1 MGRAEFTRP
10 GFILTFAGQGSHW
23 QPVLREWLDHPDGE
37 TLRADI
43 AAADG
48 ILGALATQLPSL
60 ELSTDAPTRPAY
72 STPGILLVQLAT
84 LDSLA
89 AQGFPVDTARGHL
102 GHSQGV
108 LAQAAAAGELTR
120 PQAVALARL
129 IGAAIEKVA
138 SVTGLHT
145 TRDGA
150 PMRAVMGCA
159 QKEVEGAIAK
169 QGGDEV
175 YLGLTNARD
184 EHILTGPPAALNRV
198 DQALPEHATVQPLRV
213 DAAFHHP
220 AMRRAVDMVDRWVG
234 QLNNQIPAATA
245 ARLARAVLTDVI
257 DWPRALRGAV
267 AEHGAGW
274 VLEIGPG
281 THLTVMNEK
290 VLAGRG
296 VGTLAAG
303 TPDGQNLLLT
313 PGAQPR
319 QPRPWAAHTPRVEH
333 GRVITRLTEVT
344 GYPPVL
350 LAGMTPGTVDPAIV
364 AAAANAGYW
373 AELAGGG
380 QHTLAQLEGAL
391 ATLHDQLD
399 DGVNAQFNALYLD
412 AKRWREQITG
422 PRGIV
427 YQRRAGAPING
438 VVVSAGI
445 PPREEAIEL
454 VRRLKAAAIPWVA
467 FKPGTARHVET
478 VLALADALP
487 NQPLILQLEGGQAGG
502 HHSWQGLEDTLAETY
517 GAIRA
522 RDNVLL
528 VVGGGI
534 GTPERA
540 AEFLTGTWAEDF
552 DLPAAPVDGVL
563 IGTAALTAREST
575 ASPAVKQALVDTP
588 GTSEWIAPGTAAGG
602 VSAGR
607 SQFGADLYELDNAWG
622 RAGRLLGRVTRRA
635 ADGDADAIDRAR
647 DEIIA
652 ALAETAKPYFGD
664 IADMTYAGWLRR
676 YVELSFFGAGDGDVG
691 ERVLHPWVDESW
703 AARFVAMLARTEARL
718 TDRDDGEFPLRVA
731 GRVDAARDP
740 EGAIATLVQ
749 AYPAAAECTVHPAD
763 RHWFIEFVRGG
774 DGAGKPP
781 GFVPVIDADVHAWWR
796 RDSLWQA
803 HDPRYGADA
812 VCAIPGPVAVGGVT
826 RVDEPVADIL
836 RRFEDAAAARL
847 AGVKEASHRSEDARC
862 EGERPSDVVRRAPV
876 LEWAGRPRVNPVHAG
891 SAAVVDAAHSADA
904 ESGAAAALH
913 LPAAGPTGELNGAPV
928 SVPVHVDTALPA
940 ARPPRVSREA
950 ALSAMREWARRAA
963 GGVLPEVRGTD
974 RVAEWTAT
982 VGPECVTAHALA
994 VTGAAT
1000 RVDALVGLA
1009 WPAIYA
1015 VLADREDL
1023 VVDLPDLLH
1032 AEHRIDVAD
1041 SDLGAFDD
1049 DTHDVTA
1056 TARIRA
1062 VEADAAARRVT
1073 VAVSMRAA
1081 ASGRHRE
1088 LARLEEVFVLPGR
1101 GGTPTRGDES
1111 ASGDALASDAS
1122 YTAKPR
1128 SFVHRATVRAPRDM
1142 REFALATGDMNPLH
1156 LADPGAIVHGMW
1168 TSAAAQSVVQEAT
1181 QEAAPAAVRDWYAT
1195 FLAPVHPGDDVTVTV
1210 ERVGVDPRPGC
1221 GAVLSAHATVAG
1233 EPVLEATATLSAP
1246 VTFYAFPGQGIQH
1259 RGMGMG
1265 AFGASASA
1273 RAVWERADRHTRDQL
1288 GFSVLHIVRANPRR
1302 VRVASEDFTHPDGVV
1317 NLTQFTQVAMA
1328 VLAYAQVEQLR
1339 EEGVLEET
1347 AYFAGHSVG
1356 EYTALAAFA
1365 GVLSLEAVIDVVY
1378 RRGLTMYRLVSRDA
1392 DGNSAYAMAA
1402 LRPHKMAPPP
1412 ADAAAF
1418 VAHVADASGEFLEV
1432 VNHNVA
1438 GRQYAVAGTR
1448 AGIAALEAAAHAGA
1462 ARADAVVR
1470 IPGLDVPFHSSR
1482 LLGGVDDFRAHL
1494 EELIPADVPAT
1505 RLVGRY
1511 IPNLVARPFAL
1522 DDDFLAAVEAVVD
1535 SPVIAKLRRQRAD
1548 GTALSDASL
1557 ARTLLI
1563 ELLAW
1568 QFASPVRWI
1577 ETQELILG
1585 QLGVE
1590 RFIEVGV
1597 AQSPTLA
1604 NMLGQTLRARGNA
1617 PDGPEVL
1624 NVERDAERVFATDV
1638 VEAPDTAPDDA
1649 PNAVPEDA
1657 PDAVPGQVPDA
1668 ASDKAPQEA
1677 PAELPAPADGVADR
1691 PADRPADNPLS
1702 VDIALHLL
1710 AAVWTDVRPDQIAAT
1725 DSIETLV
1732 DGVSS
1737 RRNQLLLDVSH
1748 EFGIPA
1754 IDGAADL
1761 SLAELAEA
1769 IAARATGYR
1778 TFGPVLRATT
1788 AATLAGISGPAGKKP
1803 GEAAQR
1809 VTGAWELGDGWADRV
1824 IAELTAGTRAG
1835 SSVRGGQL
1843 ATLTP
1848 ANPASAAELGQ
1859 LIDAAVEAAGER
1871 AGVAIP
1877 RPRRES
1883 SGEMG
1888 QVGIGKQQLASAV
1901 GYLADAMHTAVEA
1914 GAEELAAKLAVE
1926 RPGRGRFDGDARAQ
1940 HEPVAEPDAGA
1951 ETEADADS
1959 DAQVAAAARR
1969 ELGSDW
1975 MRRVEPIF
1983 DEQKVVVFDDRWASA
1998 REDLVRLA
2006 EGCGRTGRER
2016 DPDGHDR
2023 EVGSFV
2029 ALGEDVAAMAEY
2041 LAGGAGLPV
2050 AEAHALADAARRH
2063 PTDLPFDGCTAV
2075 VTGASPNSIAAAVVA
2090 ELLAGGA
2097 RVIETTSRWD
2107 AGRLPG
2113 ARRGFYRE
2121 LYRRHAAGRASL
2133 EVVPGNLS
2141 SFADVDAL
2149 AGWLDARGES
2159 CWALFPFAA
2168 PPVAGTLADA
2178 GSGAEAQMRVLV
2190 WSVERLIAKLAR
2202 AGADAHVGERLHVVL
2217 PGSPNRG
2224 LFGGDGAYGEAKA
2237 AFDALVARWAAEP
2250 DWAGRVALVHAH
2262 IGWVRGTGLMGAN
2275 DDLVGA
2281 ARRAGIA
2288 VSEPAETASRL
2299 VGYLA
2304 DADNRAR
2311 MAQHPQTLDLTGGLR
2326 AGVSLRELRAEAGSA
2341 GDAEQAGAEQA
2352 QEPTARALP
2361 SIDDGPLTRDV
2372 ATAEAAAEFTLAGGA
2387 DARQV
2392 LADMVVIVGGGEL
2405 GACGSSR
2412 TRWQV
2417 ESTGDLTAAGV
2428 IELAWS
2434 MGLIHF
2440 DSDRGWIATTGE
2452 GDAQP
2457 IAEKDIAARFH
2468 DEVLA
2473 RSGVRRFTED
2483 FGPVAPMV
2491 DNLAPELSTVYL
2503 DRDMTFEVADEAA
2516 AREFAAADPRVR
2528 IAPAK
2533 AGETGWQVTRPKG
2546 SAVRVPKRVTMSRV
2560 VGGAIPDGFDPGVYG
2575 IPPEMLNNVDRAAVW
2590 NLVCTVE
2597 AFVSAGFT
2605 PGELLR
2611 CVHPAQVASTQGTG
2625 MGGVESL
2632 RALYVN
2638 GLLGEARQN
2647 EVLQETLPNIIAA
2660 HVMQDYVG
2668 GYGAQHNPVGA
2679 CATAAV
2685 SVEQASDLLRLRK
2698 ADFVVAGAVDDLNAE
2713 TITGFGDMGA
2723 TADSGELA
2731 ARGIEERYYSRPN
2744 DRRRAGF
2751 VDAAG
2756 GGTVLLTRGDV
2767 AADLG
2772 LPVTAVVGFAGS
2784 FADGLHAS
2792 VPAPG
2797 RGLLAAA
2804 RGGAARGG
2812 DASPLARGLA
2822 QLGVGPNDIAVV
2834 SKHDT
2839 STPVN
2844 DPHESELHEDIAAAL
2859 GRDAGNP
2866 LCVVSQK
2873 ALTGHAKGGA
2883 AAFQVQ
2889 GLSQIL
2895 ATGIIPPNR
2904 SLDCVDPEL
2913 RRFPHLTWLRRP
2925 LERGGAGVIK
2935 CGLISSLGFGH
2946 ISALL
2951 ALVHPAA
2958 FRAAL
2963 AAARGESAA
2972 EKWAQRATDRQRVG
2986 ARRRREAMYGGPPLY
3001 RRPRATETA
3010 DGPERAAAEKAM
3022 LLDAPSTSTP
3032 NEP

>member
-1 MGRAEFTRP
+1 M
-10 GFILTFAGQGSHW
+10 
-23 QPVLREWLDHPDGE
+23 
-37 TLRADI
+37 
-43 AAADG
+43 
-48 ILGALATQLPSL
+48 
-60 ELSTDAPTRPAY
+60 
-72 STPGILLVQLAT
+72 
-84 LDSLA
+84 
-89 AQGFPVDTARGHL
+89 
-102 GHSQGV
+102 
-108 LAQAAAAGELTR
+108 
-120 PQAVALARL
+120 
-129 IGAAIEKVA
+129 
-138 SVTGLHT
+138 
-145 TRDGA
+145 
-150 PMRAVMGCA
+150 
-159 QKEVEGAIAK
+159 
-169 QGGDEV
+169 
-175 YLGLTNARD
+175 
-184 EHILTGPPAALNRV
+184 
-198 DQALPEHATVQPLRV
+198 
-213 DAAFHHP
+213 
-220 AMRRAVDMVDRWVG
+220 
-234 QLNNQIPAATA
+234 
-245 ARLARAVLTDVI
+245 
-257 DWPRALRGAV
+257 
-267 AEHGAGW
+267 
-274 VLEIGPG
+274 
-281 THLTVMNEK
+281 
-290 VLAGRG
+290 
-296 VGTLAAG
+296 
-303 TPDGQNLLLT
+303 
-313 PGAQPR
+313 
-319 QPRPWAAHTPRVEH
+319 
-333 GRVITRLTEVT
+333 
-344 GYPPVL
+344 
-350 LAGMTPGTVDPAIV
+350 
-364 AAAANAGYW
+364 
-373 AELAGGG
+373 
-380 QHTLAQLEGAL
+380 
-391 ATLHDQLD
+391 
-399 DGVNAQFNALYLD
+399 
-412 AKRWREQITG
+412 
-422 PRGIV
+422 
-427 YQRRAGAPING
+427 
-438 VVVSAGI
+438 
-445 PPREEAIEL
+445 
-454 VRRLKAAAIPWVA
+454 
-467 FKPGTARHVET
+467 
-478 VLALADALP
+478 
-487 NQPLILQLEGGQAGG
+487 
-502 HHSWQGLEDTLAETY
+502 
-517 GAIRA
+517 
-522 RDNVLL
+522 
-528 VVGGGI
+528 
-534 GTPERA
+534 
-540 AEFLTGTWAEDF
+540 
-552 DLPAAPVDGVL
+552 
-563 IGTAALTAREST
+563 
-575 ASPAVKQALVDTP
+575 
-588 GTSEWIAPGTAAGG
+588 
-602 VSAGR
+602 
-607 SQFGADLYELDNAWG
+607 
-622 RAGRLLGRVTRRA
+622 
-635 ADGDADAIDRAR
+635 
-647 DEIIA
+647 
-652 ALAETAKPYFGD
+652 
-664 IADMTYAGWLRR
+664 
-676 YVELSFFGAGDGDVG
+676 
-691 ERVLHPWVDESW
+691 
-703 AARFVAMLARTEARL
+703 
-718 TDRDDGEFPLRVA
+718 
-731 GRVDAARDP
+731 
-740 EGAIATLVQ
+740 
-749 AYPAAAECTVHPAD
+749 
-763 RHWFIEFVRGG
+763 
-774 DGAGKPP
+774 
-781 GFVPVIDADVHAWWR
+781 
-796 RDSLWQA
+796 
-803 HDPRYGADA
+803 
-812 VCAIPGPVAVGGVT
+812 
-826 RVDEPVADIL
+826 
-836 RRFEDAAAARL
+836 
-847 AGVKEASHRSEDARC
+847 
-862 EGERPSDVVRRAPV
+862 
-876 LEWAGRPRVNPVHAG
+876 
-891 SAAVVDAAHSADA
+891 
-904 ESGAAAALH
+904 
-913 LPAAGPTGELNGAPV
+913 
-928 SVPVHVDTALPA
+928 
-940 ARPPRVSREA
+940 
-950 ALSAMREWARRAA
+950 
-963 GGVLPEVRGTD
+963 LPEVRGTD

-1482 LLGGVDDFRAHL
+1482 LVGGVDDFRAHL
-1494 EELIPADVPAT
+1494 EELIPTDVPAT

-1522 DDDFLAAVEAVVD
+1522 DDDFLAAVEGVVD

-1604 NMLGQTLRARGNA
+1604 NMLGQTLSARGNA
-1617 PDGPEVL
+1617 PDGLEVL

-1737 RRNQLLLDVSH
+1737 RRNQLLLDVWH

-1809 VTGAWELGDGWADRV
+1809 VTGAWELGGGWADRV

-1843 ATLTP
+1843 ATLAP

-1983 DEQKVVVFDDRWASA
+1983 DQQKVVVFDDRWASA

-2097 RVIETTSRWD
+2097 RVIATTSRWD

-2597 AFVSAGFT
+2597 AFVFAGFT

-2751 VDAAG
+2751 VEAAG

-2772 LPVTAVVGFAGS
+2772 LPVTAVMGFAGS

-2972 EKWAQRATDRQRVG
+2972 EKWAQRATDRQRAG